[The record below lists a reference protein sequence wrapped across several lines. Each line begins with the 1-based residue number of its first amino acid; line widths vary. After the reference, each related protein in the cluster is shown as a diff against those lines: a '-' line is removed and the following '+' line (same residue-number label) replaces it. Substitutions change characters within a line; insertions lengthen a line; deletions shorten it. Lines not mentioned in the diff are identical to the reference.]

1 MSFLSLSPHGKT
13 GKLKRKKKKYAI
25 FKVVSIPGEFQGDLQ
40 GTIAFM
46 APEVLRGSS
55 YGRTC
60 DIWSLGCTII
70 GIIQLPSYNKE
81 YIVEGYK

>member
-1 MSFLSLSPHGKT
+1 ME
-13 GKLKRKKKKYAI
+13 KREKYAI
-25 FKVVSIPGEFQGDLQ
+25 FKILDIPGEFQGDLQ

-70 GIIQLPSYNKE
+70 GIIQLPCYNKKC
-81 YIVEGYK
+81 VVVD